1 MASEMTTPAIE
12 ADRDQQA
19 VEAVANAMTFGKWGT
34 LDDALKEYWLNK
46 SQAAIAAYL
55 AASGVG
61 RDAERY
67 RLLRQKVCIIS
78 KGENAEFQI
87 INLRP
92 FYIAPCPDMELDAVL
107 DAFLA
112 QESK

>member
-1 MASEMTTPAIE
+1 MDIGKIE
-12 ADRDQQA
+12 FSCIHCQNGVTHTHSTAEIAGTRAGLKAFDEETIQA
-19 VEAVANAMTFGKWGT
+19 LRAKVAELEA
-34 LDDALKEYWLNK
+34 
-46 SQAAIAAYL
+46 
-55 AASGVG
+55 
-61 RDAERY
+61 DAERY